1 MAIRLVLFFTR
12 GVSLREWAQNGMLD
26 REAALYHALQQKNVQ
41 TSFITHGLADD
52 LPYAEQLSG
61 IRVYCNRKGR
71 SPERYESWLP
81 FLHMRPLLQC
91 DVIKTNQMNGADLA
105 LRAARLYHKPL
116 IARCGYLWSEFADIE
131 HGAESPL
138 TQKAYAIEEKV
149 FRAAHQIIVTTPMM
163 QDSILKRLPEAASK
177 IHVIPNFVDTDLF
190 TPIAAP
196 AEVDL
201 LFIGRLHPQKN
212 LENLLTAIQPLE
224 VTLRIIGTGPL
235 AQELKSKFGDSRI
248 EWMGNLPHAELPAHL
263 SRARLFILP
272 SFYEGHPKTLIEAM
286 ACGKAVIGG
295 NSSGIREI
303 IQHGKTG
310 WLCDTDPES
319 IRAAI
324 QHLLQ
329 NPTLCAELGQNA
341 RQYALK
347 NYALSAIADKEY
359 TLLQRLIR

>member
-26 REAALYHALQQKNVQ
+26 RETALYHALQQKNVQ
-41 TSFITHGLADD
+41 TSFITHGLAAD
-52 LPYAEQLSG
+52 LQYTERLQG

-71 SPERYESWLP
+71 SPQRYESWLP
-81 FLHMRPLLQC
+81 FLHLRPLLTC
-91 DVIKTNQMNGADLA
+91 DVIKTNQMNGAELA

-116 IARCGYLWSEFADIE
+116 IARCGYLWSEFAEIE
-131 HGAESPL
+131 HGVESPL

-149 FRAAHQIIVTTPMM
+149 FCAATQIIVTTPMM
-163 QDSILKRLPEAASK
+163 RDSILKRLPEVVSK
-177 IHVIPNFVDTDLF
+177 INVIPNFVDTNHF
-190 TPIAAP
+190 TPMPAP

-224 VTLRIIGTGPL
+224 ITLRIIGTGPL
-235 AQELKSKFGDSRI
+235 AQDLKAKFGDNHI
-248 EWMGNLPHAELPAHL
+248 EWIGNLPNSDLPHYIN
-263 SRARLFILP
+263 RARLFILP
-272 SFYEGHPKTLIEAM
+272 SLYEGHPKTLIEAM

-295 NSSGIREI
+295 NSPGIREI

-310 WLCDTDPES
+310 WLSDTDPES

-324 QHLLQ
+324 QALLQ
-329 NPTLCAELGQNA
+329 NPDLCAELGQNA

-347 NYALSAIADKEY
+347 NYALPSIADKEY
-359 TLLQRLIR
+359 TILQQ